1 MRFLKETNIDFLS
14 MRRFGFVISGSFIL
28 AGIVSLL
35 LQGGPLLSID
45 FTGGTL
51 AQIRFEEAPDI
62 AKVRSALGALD
73 VGIGEVQTFG
83 TPNEILIRLQLSQN
97 AENLTTELKAAL
109 QAQFPGQSI
118 DFRRVETVGPKIGS
132 ELKGKAFF
140 AVFTAIIGILIYI
153 SIRFEL
159 KFAIG
164 AIAALIHD
172 VLITLGVFSILNYEI
187 SLAIIAAFLTIVG
200 YSLNDTIV
208 VFDRVRENMKLLK
221 NIDQKTI
228 FNKSINESLSRTII
242 TSLTTFAVVF
252 ILYIAGGEVIRYF
265 AFAMIVGVIVGTYS
279 SIYVASPV
287 VFLWQQRMTPQSK

>member
-1 MRFLKETNIDFLS
+1 MRFLTETNIDFLS

-62 AKVRSALGALD
+62 AKVRSALEALD

-83 TPNEILIRLQLSQN
+83 TPNEILIRLQVSQN

-221 NIDQKTI
+221 NIDQETI

-265 AFAMIVGVIVGTYS
+265 AFAMIIGVIVGTYS